1 MNKLNTSIIVIFSAL
16 FFISSSAFAERRYND
31 NDHHSAYSYNQQ
43 HSQHKTKLSAERS
56 HYRQQNHHY
65 RKQNH
70 HSNFGRH
77 HQPKHYGHDYE
88 HHHQPKHYGH
98 GYEHKQVRYSNYYY
112 PSYYAQRIIRNQH
125 ALNSGLNIYL
135 RF

>member
-31 NDHHSAYSYNQQ
+31 NDRHSAYSYNQQ
-43 HSQHKTKLSAERS
+43 HTQHKTKLSAKRS
-56 HYRQQNHHY
+56 HYKQQNHHY
-65 RKQNH
+65 RKQDH

-77 HQPKHYGHDYE
+77 HQQHYTKSHHRPKY
-88 HHHQPKHYGH
+88 YGH
-98 GYEHKQVRYSNYYY
+98 GYKQQKVRYSNYYY
-112 PSYYAQRIIRNQH
+112 PSQYVQRVVRNQH

-135 RF
+135 HF